1 VCVCMCVYIR
11 QASICSFQC
20 FQISIF
26 ILNSVV
32 CYFQHL
38 CIVRMAHQNRDGAQM
53 MAQMKAWKENAQQ
66 KLLLPYL
73 VRMPF
78 PTPVNFAGVEN
89 RSQIDKH
96 IYI

>member
-1 VCVCMCVYIR
+1 
-11 QASICSFQC
+11 
-20 FQISIF
+20 
-26 ILNSVV
+26 
-32 CYFQHL
+32 
-38 CIVRMAHQNRDGAQM
+38 MAHQNRDGAQM